1 MVSSQSL
8 LVSCRRHAY
17 VSLDKIQKQPSENAM
32 GGRDLLPTFAF
43 HLIKL
48 KKVLKRERK
57 RDLCQYSLL
66 WGAILYSYV

>member
-1 MVSSQSL
+1 
-8 LVSCRRHAY
+8 
-17 VSLDKIQKQPSENAM
+17 M

-48 KKVLKRERK
+48 KMFWREREI
-57 RDLCQYSLL
+57 CVGIALL